1 MQGSVCKCTCICVHI
16 CVYMHVCKRVFMST
30 YVFGCMLQRCR
41 LVRTKDPIRI
51 YTHYGPD
58 TLAIRGSIYE
68 MIWRFIPIHAVKI
81 RRRFRFKT
89 VSFHMSVCSYIISL
103 FTVVSRHICV
113 TRIISCDRLIYFTR
127 MITCVPS

>member
-1 MQGSVCKCTCICVHI
+1 VQGSVCECMCICVHI
-16 CVYMHVCKRVFMST
+16 YVYTHVCKRVFMST
-30 YVFGCMLQRCR
+30 YLFGCMLQRCK
-41 LVRTKDPIRI
+41 LVHMKEPIRI
-51 YTHYGPD
+51 YIHYELD
-58 TLAIRGSIYE
+58 TLAIQRSIHG
-68 MIWRFIPIHAVKI
+68 MIWRFVLIHVVKI

-89 VSFHMSVCSYIISL
+89 VSFHMRVCSYIISL